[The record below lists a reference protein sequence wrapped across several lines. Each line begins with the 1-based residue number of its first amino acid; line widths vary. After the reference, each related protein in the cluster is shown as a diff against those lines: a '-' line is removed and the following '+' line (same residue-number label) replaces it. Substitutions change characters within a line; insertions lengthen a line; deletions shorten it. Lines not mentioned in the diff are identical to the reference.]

1 MLFLPRQTNSCI
13 TCPSPPPCNCAANQ
27 QCFQFERSCSTCS
40 YYQCVA
46 SSGSSRGANSGG
58 ISQGTLAGAV
68 IGSLLLLAAAIALF
82 LWYRRRASTKPFEEK
97 ADIPAPAATVLSR
110 RDPTEKSISITEL
123 DTVRVHNNP
132 NVDRNPPVSQPA
144 SVAAAPSLNTPRNST
159 QTNPFEDNHSI
170 QTTGTGGTNA
180 IPIALVPAP
189 SLSSEAET
197 SYGSPS
203 RPQRSPELNLNL
215 EHVNISRDSIRATS
229 PISQASGASRAT
241 ARQSFMSAASYTSD
255 FLNEAPMIITP
266 TKGAF
271 RQVLGVVKA
280 EVINTQG
287 SASPTTSSTDTLK
300 PPRTSRPPV
309 GSPLASASFGPCDVG
324 DDSIYGRDLSTA
336 DPFGDEHSARA
347 SSDALSHAAVK
358 SSIGTPSDLDRD
370 STASEWTVDGP
381 KLPWTQSGD
390 FSRPSS
396 MSTQAGSVIDISN
409 ATRVNV
415 GLSSAYSPLSA
426 GFPRSPFRTTMGRLV
441 TPPMT
446 STTAGLEQQQQM
458 ALAHAQARAQAQG
471 LDHKRISGSSVLSA
485 ASASTRADSI
495 LESFPFVPPN
505 PISNLPLRSP
515 PCSPL
520 SQQSFSKQ
528 SPKEALRTESSQ
540 SDLPPPPSRS
550 TLGLSTASQLS
561 TSSTGLGSFA
571 FQIDSGNTQ
580 DMTPPQTPPLGSLKG
595 RQRASLDTL
604 ALTSD
609 LSSYPLAFDQD
620 MRDSF
625 PSSDKS

>member
-1 MLFLPRQTNSCI
+1 M
-13 TCPSPPPCNCAANQ
+13 
-27 QCFQFERSCSTCS
+27 
-40 YYQCVA
+40 
-46 SSGSSRGANSGG
+46 
-58 ISQGTLAGAV
+58 AGAV

-97 ADIPAPAATVLSR
+97 PDIPAPAATVLSR

-132 NVDRNPPVSQPA
+132 NVERDPPVSQPA
-144 SVAAAPSLNTPRNST
+144 SVATAPSLNTPRNSIH
-159 QTNPFEDNHSI
+159 TNPFEDNHSI

-180 IPIALVPAP
+180 IPIALVPAA
-189 SLSSEAET
+189 SISSEGET

-215 EHVNISRDSIRATS
+215 EHVNISRDSVRATS

-241 ARQSFMSAASYTSD
+241 ARQSFMSAASYSSD

-271 RQVLGVVKA
+271 RQVLGVHKA

-287 SASPTTSSTDTLK
+287 SASPTTSLTETLK
-300 PPRTSRPPV
+300 PPRTARPSV
-309 GSPLASASFGPCDVG
+309 GSPLASTSFGPSDVG
-324 DDSIYGRDLSTA
+324 EDSIYGRGLSTA
-336 DPFGDEHSARA
+336 DPFDDEHSARP

-370 STASEWTVDGP
+370 STASEWTVDAP

-415 GLSSAYSPLSA
+415 GLSSAYTSPLSA
-426 GFPRSPFRTTMGRLV
+426 GFPRSPFRTTIGRLV

-446 STTAGLEQQQQM
+446 TTAGLEQQQQM

-520 SQQSFSKQ
+520 SQQSFGKQ

-571 FQIDSGNTQ
+571 FQIDSDNTQ
-580 DMTPPQTPPLGSLKG
+580 DMTPLTPPLGSLKG